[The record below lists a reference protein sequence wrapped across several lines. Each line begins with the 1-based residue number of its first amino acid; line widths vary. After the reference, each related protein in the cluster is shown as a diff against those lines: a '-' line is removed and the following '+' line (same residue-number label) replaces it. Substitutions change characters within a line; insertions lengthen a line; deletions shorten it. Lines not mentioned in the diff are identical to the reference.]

1 MAFKTSSTPRSKE
14 GKVEVTMDEFK
25 RWLKKFDDN
34 GDGQIS
40 VEELREA
47 IRATGGWF
55 STAKA
60 SRIFKSVDTKSKGF
74 IDDSQIPMLQLF
86 AQKQFGLKI
95 VA

>member
-1 MAFKTSSTPRSKE
+1 MAFKTTELRSKE
-14 GKVEVTMDEFK
+14 GKVEITMDEFK

-34 GDGQIS
+34 GDGRIS

-47 IRATGGWF
+47 IRATRGWF

-60 SRIFKSVDTKSKGF
+60 GRVFKSVDTSHKGF
-74 IDDSQIPMLQLF
+74 IDDNQIPMLQVF
-86 AQKQFGLKI
+86 AQKQFGFKI